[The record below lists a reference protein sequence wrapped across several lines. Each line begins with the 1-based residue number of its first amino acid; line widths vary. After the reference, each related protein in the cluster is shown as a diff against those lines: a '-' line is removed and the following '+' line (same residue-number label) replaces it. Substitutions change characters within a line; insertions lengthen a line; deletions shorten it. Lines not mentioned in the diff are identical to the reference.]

1 MDSDI
6 ALKAPGRRDSDKARR
21 QEDRILTN
29 HSFGCQYPY
38 PPHTS
43 HGQNAVII
51 PVKTLSVIRMPG
63 RPWVSCKN
71 ACEALRHYHNAW
83 EALGH
88 WQTTWEALGQ
98 LSECLGGPGSVIR
111 MPGRPWRHCLVY
123 VTLI

>member
-71 ACEALRHYHNAW
+71 ACEALSHQNAW
-83 EALGH
+83 EALGSL
-88 WQTTWEALGQ
+88 AD
-98 LSECLGGPGSVIR
+98 CLGGPGSVIR
-111 MPGRPWRHCLVY
+111 MPERPWVSY
-123 VTLI
+123 